1 MPRGMGA
8 SAPMSARGPDVPEPP
23 PLPPLAEWAA
33 PAAWRRIDFVSDLH
47 LASALPRTFDA
58 WAAHLLHT
66 PADAVLMLGDLFE
79 VWVGDDQR
87 GGAFEQQCV
96 QVLAE
101 AASRRCIGFMPG
113 NRDFLLGEAM
123 RRDGALMAL
132 ADPTALDAW
141 GQRLLLTHG
150 DALCLAD
157 VAYQRFRAESRSEHW
172 QRDFAALPLAERLA
186 RAGAARADSDRRRR
200 EQPFD
205 PALWADVDPA
215 AAVAWMRAAGC
226 HDLIHG
232 HTHRP
237 GDEVIAPGYTRH
249 VLTDWDLDGAGLDR
263 AEGLQLTRDGLA
275 RVAPSR
281 AG

>member
-1 MPRGMGA
+1 
-8 SAPMSARGPDVPEPP
+8 MSARSPSVPEPPP
-23 PLPPLAEWAA
+23 PLPPLFEWAA

-58 WAAHLLHT
+58 WATHLLHT
-66 PADAVLMLGDLFE
+66 PADAVLMLGDVFE

-87 GGAFEQQCV
+87 GGAFEQHCV

-123 RRDGALMAL
+123 RRDGGLMAL

-157 VAYQRFRAESRSEHW
+157 NAYQRFRAESRSERW

-186 RAGAARADSDRRRR
+186 RAGAARAESDRRRR
-200 EQPFD
+200 AQPFD

-215 AAVAWMRAAGC
+215 AAVAWMHAAGC

-249 VLTDWDLDGAGLDR
+249 VLTDWDLDGAGRAR
-263 AEGLQLTRDGLA
+263 AEVLRLTRDGLA